1 MICSSSIAGAA
12 GRQEQDEMQDFLL
25 PLTGVK
31 GKRVKFVAGIVLF
44 VIAVYLIG
52 NRQNMFVKT
61 FSISAN
67 FNNVNGLMHGNNVRY
82 SGINIGTVKAITMI
96 NDSTINVSMVI
107 EEKMVKHIKKDA
119 IATIG
124 TDGLVGNMIVNII
137 PGNGNSEIVASGD
150 VIKSYTKIGTNE
162 MLNTLNVTNENAALL
177 TAKLLNIADA
187 MADSKG
193 TFGMLIN
200 DTVVSYNL
208 KQTVN
213 QLRIMSVEA
222 NKSMKSLNTIINTI
236 NFNESVAG
244 TLLNDSIEAQK
255 VSVLLTNLESST
267 EQVKTVINNLN
278 ETITDYKNGKG
289 AVNYLFKNEDF
300 VKDLEQTIKNI
311 NEGTDNFNQN
321 MEALKHSF
329 LTRRYFKKLERE
341 QKKQKRDNK

>member
-1 MICSSSIAGAA
+1 MKKTYNQKLYLG
-12 GRQEQDEMQDFLL
+12 LL
-25 PLTGVK
+25 VIIGLIV
-31 GKRVKFVAGIVLF
+31 FVVAI
-44 VIAVYLIG
+44 YLIG
-52 NRQNMFVKT
+52 NRQNMFEKT
-61 FSISAN
+61 FTISAN

-82 SGINIGTVKAITMI
+82 SGINIGTVKTISMI
-96 NDSTINVSMVI
+96 NDSTINVTMTI
-107 EEKMVKHIKKDA
+107 EEKMVEHIKKDA

-137 PGNGNSEIVASGD
+137 PGKGNSDMISSGD

-200 DTVVSYNL
+200 DTVVSHNL

-213 QLRIMSVEA
+213 QLRIMSIEA
-222 NKSMKSLNTIINTI
+222 NKSMKSLNSIINTI

-244 TLLNDSIEAQK
+244 ILLNDSIEAQK
-255 VSVLLTNLESST
+255 VRVLLTNLEASS
-267 EQVKTVINNLN
+267 EGIKMVINNIN

-289 AVNYLFKNEDF
+289 AVDYLFKDEDF
-300 VKDLEQTIKNI
+300 VRNLEQSIKNI
-311 NEGTDNFNQN
+311 NEGTDKFNQN
-321 MEALKHSF
+321 KEALKHNF
-329 LTRRYFKKLERE
+329 LTKRYFKKLERQE
-341 QKKQKRDNK
+341 KEKQTSN